1 MYGGVDSR
9 RLSGDGRT
17 IDAEATFVAMVSVAV
32 TAFVPF
38 GVSVEGEKV
47 QVLAAGSPEQAKE
60 TC

>member
-1 MYGGVDSR
+1 M
-9 RLSGDGRT
+9 
-17 IDAEATFVAMVSVAV
+17 DAEATFVAMVSVAV